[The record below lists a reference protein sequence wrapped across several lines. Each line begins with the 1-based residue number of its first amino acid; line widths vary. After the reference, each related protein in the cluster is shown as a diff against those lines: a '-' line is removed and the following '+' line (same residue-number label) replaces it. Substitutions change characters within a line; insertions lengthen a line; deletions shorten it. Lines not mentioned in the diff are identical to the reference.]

1 MGILAMVIAAP
12 TNGLVQSATP
22 DMRMPA
28 LVAGRHPDVRLGLQ
42 AATAPPAACGTSTAA
57 ACAVGLGATALAMRR
72 RSRAG
77 RDASRLAH
85 AAEPSQGMPS
95 GGVPHGQAAPPPAL
109 FDPLGLCM
117 DAARYSRARSIEMSI
132 GRLAMLGAAGYP
144 AAELYHDQIA
154 DTFGLPNLLT
164 PSGQAPMWLNGGSF
178 GPMAEAAVVLLS
190 LIGLGAAALEAQS
203 NGSTDSDPMNLKG
216 LRLQPKLSP
225 LLKSLLNEAQMVN
238 GRVAMFAF
246 VAMMMQEAMT
256 GEAAVNVPPLGLVV
270 DAQ

>member
-178 GPMAEAAVVLLS
+178 GPAGEVVIVLSMIGLAAAVV
-190 LIGLGAAALEAQS
+190 EAQS
-203 NGSTDSDPMNLKG
+203 SGNAVDPMNPKEM
-216 LRLQPKLSP
+216 RLQPTLSP

-238 GRVAMFAF
+238 GRVAMSAFAI
-246 VAMMMQEAMT
+246 MMAQEAMT
-256 GEAAVNVPPLGLVV
+256 GEAAVQAPPLS
-270 DAQ
+270 